1 MRLLPRFPKRAE
13 TEKEA
18 QRKQAEAE
26 LAISTKRLASLID
39 ELRLAVSEAQRT
51 GE

>member
-13 TEKEA
+13 SQKEA
-18 QRKQAEAE
+18 QRRQAEAE

-39 ELRLAVSEAQRT
+39 ELRLAVSERQRT

>member
-1 MRLLPRFPKRAE
+1 MRLLPRLSARAE
-13 TEKEA
+13 SQKEA

-26 LAISTKRLASLID
+26 LAISTKRLASLVG
-39 ELRLAVSEAQRT
+39 ELRAALSEAQRT

>member
-13 TEKEA
+13 SQKEA

-26 LAISTKRLASLID
+26 LAIATDALASLVG
-39 ELRLAVSEAQRT
+39 ELRAALSEAQRT
-51 GE
+51 SK